1 MSYRKE
7 KIIEMIHRLASSFI
21 KEQANTNPLIT
32 VTKIVLS
39 DDLKEATIFISVLPD
54 NQQDKAI
61 NFLKRKRHDFKVYFK
76 NNIQISPIPFF
87 DFQIDLGEKNRQRI
101 DEISHNL

>member
-7 KIIEMIHRLASSFI
+7 KIIGMIHRLASSFI
-21 KEQANTNPLIT
+21 KEQANSNPLIT
-32 VTKIVLS
+32 VTDIVLS

-54 NQQDKAI
+54 KGQEKALD
-61 NFLKRKRHDFKVYFK
+61 FLKRKRHDFKVYFK
-76 NNIQISPIPFF
+76 EKSQVSPIPFF